1 MWFSR
6 RHTRTMAIQRCR
18 RLIEIDLLQDLQ
30 RYPAR
35 KSLIATS
42 LSNR

>member
-1 MWFSR
+1 MPIPR
-6 RHTRTMAIQRCR
+6 YG
-18 RLIEIDLLQDLQ
+18 RLIGIDLLQDRE